1 MAYQPVENL
10 IVWRR
15 SKDLAVAIY
24 KLTANWTDFDLKSR
38 MRRASVSIP
47 SNIAEGYERGSS
59 SEKRHFYR
67 ISRGS
72 ASELR
77 TRLIIALE
85 AEVIDKAFADA
96 AIPETREIAA
106 MIQGLINSLPE

>member
-10 IVWRR
+10 IVWQR
-15 SKDLAVAIY
+15 SKDLAVEMY
-24 KLTANWTDFDLKSR
+24 KATAHWTDFDLKSQ

-59 SEKRHFYR
+59 AEKRHFYR
-67 ISRGS
+67 VSRGS

-77 TRLIIALE
+77 TQLIIAME
-85 AEVIDKAFADA
+85 AGVLDAIFANR
-96 AIPETREIAA
+96 AIGESREIAA

>member
-15 SKDLAVAIY
+15 SKDLAVEMY
-24 KLTANWTDFDLKSR
+24 KATAHWTDFDLKSQ

-59 SEKRHFYR
+59 AEKG
-67 ISRGS
+67 ISIVCPAGRLQS
-72 ASELR
+72 CEL
-77 TRLIIALE
+77 
-85 AEVIDKAFADA
+85 
-96 AIPETREIAA
+96 
-106 MIQGLINSLPE
+106 N